1 MAPVLTSVACSMVPL
16 PSGLTLISVEL
27 LMQPANVADA
37 ATSSRARRVR
47 MEPPVQGRFGPIIPI
62 LSAWIGKEGDAPLWS
77 PAPPPASARRSRG
90 CWPRA
95 DTAWCSPRDAPSGSR
110 PLPRSCGAGT
120 VSTPSR
126 SPEDLSDPAAPAR
139 LVTELERRGLH
150 IDVLVNNAGY
160 GVPGRFEQPSWQ
172 AHAAFLQVM
181 VTAVCELTYRLLPGM
196 IERRWGRIINLASL
210 AGHVPAPAGHT
221 LYAATKSFLIRFS
234 EALSAERSHDGI
246 FTTAVCPGFTHS
258 EFHDVTGTRA
268 RVSQM
273 PAFMWMDAA
282 TVAEQGYAA
291 VMRGDPVYINGRV
304 NRAIALAARLLPA
317 GLIRGLVGR
326 SGRRFRSVE

>member
-1 MAPVLTSVACSMVPL
+1 MDREGSGRTALVTGASAGIGAAFARVLAGRGYRLVLT
-16 PSGLTLISVEL
+16 
-27 LMQPANVADA
+27 
-37 ATSSRARRVR
+37 ARRADRLEAVAEELR
-47 MEPPVQGRFGPIIPI
+47 RGHGV
-62 LSAWIGKEGDAPLWS
+62 DAITI
-77 PAPPPASARRSRG
+77 A
-90 CWPRA
+90 
-95 DTAWCSPRDAPSGSR
+95 
-110 PLPRSCGAGT
+110 
-120 VSTPSR
+120 
-126 SPEDLSDPAAPAR
+126 EDLSDPAAPAR
-139 LVTELERRGLH
+139 LVGELQRRGLH

-172 AHAAFLQVM
+172 THAAFLQVM

-210 AGHVPAPAGHT
+210 AGQVPAPAGHT

-246 FTTAVCPGFTHS
+246 FTTAVCPGFTYS

-268 RVSQM
+268 RVSQL

-291 VMRGDPVYINGRV
+291 VMRGEPVYINGRV

-317 GLIRGLVGR
+317 GLMRRLVGR
-326 SGRRFRSVE
+326 SGRRYRSVE